1 MKKMIMATVMVLSS
15 SAFADTVSQ
24 RTAAEM
30 ASVLQSAQ
38 VQELLQQED
47 GVGNL
52 KGIKYVLSGRA
63 AFGPSQYE
71 LTFESY
77 AGPSGMQTCTV
88 IAQVNIQTK
97 AVMSV
102 SNGGCK

>member
-1 MKKMIMATVMVLSS
+1 MKNMIMAAVMVLSS
-15 SAFADTVSQ
+15 SAFAVTVNQ

-30 ASVLQSAQ
+30 ASILQSTQ

-47 GVGNL
+47 GVGYL
-52 KGIKYVLSGRA
+52 IGIKYVLSGRA

-71 LTFESY
+71 LTFETY
-77 AGPSGMQTCTV
+77 AGPSGMQTCKV

-97 AVMSV
+97 EVMSV
-102 SNGGCK
+102 SNGSCK